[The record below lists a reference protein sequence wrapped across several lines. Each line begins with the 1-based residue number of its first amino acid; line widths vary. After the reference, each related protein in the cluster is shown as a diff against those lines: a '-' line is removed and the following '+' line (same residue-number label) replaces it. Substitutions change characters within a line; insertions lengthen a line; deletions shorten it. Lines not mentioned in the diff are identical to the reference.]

1 MKINKI
7 TTYYFGVSANPKEEK
22 PKEPKKETISQ
33 KSKEEQIKKLQE
45 WKALINKPQKFK
57 KGK

>member
-1 MKINKI
+1 MRINKI
-7 TTYYFGVSANPKEEK
+7 TTYHFGVSANPKEEK